1 MVATATRDEMLR
13 RARDLVPALKEKAE
27 EVEALRR
34 LPDDTVRNLH
44 ETGLWRVLQPARVGG
59 GELDYG
65 MLVDV
70 PVELGQGC
78 GSTAWVFV
86 NLACH
91 HWMLAMWPQ
100 PAQDEVWGEQPDAL
114 IASSLIYPAGRAV
127 PVQGGYL
134 VSGQWPFCSGIDP
147 SGWVM
152 LGTMVACEPE
162 APEPRMVVVPK
173 ASLEVIDTWHVAGLA
188 GTGSKNVACQDVFV
202 PAHMTL
208 SALEVRGGPTPGS
221 GINPSPLYTLPVAA
235 LFPHLIAAPILGMAM
250 GAYADF
256 VETVRSRVSTF
267 NKSRIADHTTTQLR
281 IGEAGVLID
290 CARLLL
296 RSNCEEATR
305 IAEAGMVPTI
315 EDKMRWRRD
324 AAYAAT
330 MSAQA
335 ADQLYRTSG
344 GDANFITNPLQR
356 QFRDIHAGLGHIGVS
371 WDVNGTGFGRVAL
384 GLPPDNPNV

>member
-1 MVATATRDEMLR
+1 MVAAATRDEMLR
-13 RARDLVPALKEKAE
+13 RARDLVPALKERAAE
-27 EVEALRR
+27 AEDLRR
-34 LPDDTVRNLH
+34 LPDDTVRDLH

-86 NLACH
+86 NLASH

-114 IASSLIYPAGRAV
+114 IASSLIYPAGRAA
-127 PVQGGYL
+127 PVEGGYL

-147 SGWVM
+147 SDWVM
-152 LGTMVACEPE
+152 LGTMVARGPE

-173 ASLEVIDTWHVAGLA
+173 ASLEVTDTWFVAGLS

-208 SALEVRGGPTPGS
+208 ASLDVRGGPTPGA

-250 GAYADF
+250 GVYADF
-256 VETVRSRVSTF
+256 VATVRSRISTY
-267 NKSRIADHTTTQLR
+267 NDSKIAGHITTQLHV
-281 IGEAGVLID
+281 GEAGALID
-290 CARLLL
+290 GARLML
-296 RSNCEEATR
+296 RSNCEEAAR
-305 IAEAGMVPTI
+305 LAEAGTAPTI

-324 AAYAAT
+324 AAFAAT
-330 MSAQA
+330 MSAKA
-335 ADQLYRTSG
+335 ADELYRTSG
-344 GDANFITNPLQR
+344 GAANLSTNPLQR
-356 QFRDIHAGLGHIGVS
+356 RFRDIHAGLGHIGVS

-384 GLPPDNPNV
+384 GLPPDNPNI